1 MTEANKGLSE
11 EQKAG
16 LAKLREPFPPEQ
28 ISKLPK
34 PTVSNEEWKKLPK
47 GKCAVCGGYHA
58 TSNTI
63 HLDYV
68 GHAALTSRLID
79 ADPGYTWEPFAVD
92 DKGLP
97 LFDAKDGGL
106 WIRLTVCGVTRPGYG
121 HAKMNTYADVG
132 SREKEVIGDALR
144 NAAMRFGAALDLWH
158 KGDVPL
164 FQDEP
169 EGPKEPL
176 TTKDQLRDQAANEYA
191 AELCAQ
197 IDLCTT
203 MGKLVAWRKD
213 NADKVNA
220 LAPVHKTK
228 VFNYWLEIKRLAEEH
243 AKGGEI

>member
-1 MTEANKGLSE
+1 MNLSE

-47 GKCAVCGGYHA
+47 AKCEVCGGYHA
-58 TSNTI
+58 TSKTV

-121 HAKMNTYADVG
+121 HAKMNTYADIG

-169 EGPKEPL
+169 EDKKEQ
-176 TTKDQLRDQAANEYA
+176 TTKDALRDQAANDSLARIQAKLDTLTTLSAIDEWEKVARPTIDTLPVAIQAKANTLIKSYKDLA
-191 AELCAQ
+191 IEVAEKQ
-197 IDLCTT
+197 P
-203 MGKLVAWRKD
+203 K
-213 NADKVNA
+213 
-220 LAPVHKTK
+220 
-228 VFNYWLEIKRLAEEH
+228 
-243 AKGGEI
+243 